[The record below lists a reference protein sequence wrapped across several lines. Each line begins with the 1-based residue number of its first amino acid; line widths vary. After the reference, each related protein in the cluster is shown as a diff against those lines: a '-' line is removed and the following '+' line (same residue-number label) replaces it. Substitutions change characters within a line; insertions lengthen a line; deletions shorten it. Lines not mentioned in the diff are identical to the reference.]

1 MPRLKDLALIYNC
14 NRGNFLIMGVLTHSF
29 IFIINYYF
37 TLNCSPFN
45 RIIQVLSGKNEKNC
59 TLNFTFIFLQGLY
72 YRTSIKM
79 SS

>member
-37 TLNCSPFN
+37 TLNCSRFN
-45 RIIQVLSGKNEKNC
+45 RIIQVLSGKNEKKLH
-59 TLNFTFIFLQGLY
+59 TQFYFHFFARSSLQNVH
-72 YRTSIKM
+72 
-79 SS
+79 